1 MTLRQIASGDATALT
16 TAIGHHLSNSLL
28 FQKTIALSHF
38 FSQFQVYFD
47 QIQKT
52 PHTLTLVFL
61 AQSSFTFNE
70 RFVIRVHYF
79 RPADIL
85 GDHNSTN
92 VSSC

>member
-28 FQKTIALSHF
+28 FQQTIALSHF
-38 FSQFQVYFD
+38 FSHSKY
-47 QIQKT
+47 ILTKYKK
-52 PHTLTLVFL
+52 PHTQTLVFL

>member
-16 TAIGHHLSNSLL
+16 TAIGHHLSKQSAFSTNNCSL
-28 FQKTIALSHF
+28 SF
-38 FSQFQVYFD
+38 FLTFQVYFD

-52 PHTLTLVFL
+52 THTLTLVFL

-92 VSSC
+92 ASSC

>member
-28 FQKTIALSHF
+28 FQQTIALSHF
-38 FSQFQVYFD
+38 FSHSK
-47 QIQKT
+47 IQKN

-70 RFVIRVHYF
+70 RFVIRVHYL